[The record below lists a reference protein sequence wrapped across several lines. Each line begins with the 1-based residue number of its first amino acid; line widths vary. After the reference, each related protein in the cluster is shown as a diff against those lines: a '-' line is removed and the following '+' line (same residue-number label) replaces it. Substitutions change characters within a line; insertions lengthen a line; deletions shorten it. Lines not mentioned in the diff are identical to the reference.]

1 MEVRIDTL
9 RLQVAGMSPDT
20 AGQFG
25 RLVAERLGAAL
36 AAAPPEASPAR
47 FDGLHVT
54 VPAPPE
60 ASPGTLAATTATEI
74 SRALRRGVTR

>member
-9 RLQVAGMSPDT
+9 RLQVAGMSPET
-20 AGQFG
+20 ASQFG

-36 AAAPPEASPAR
+36 VALPPAPGPAR
-47 FDGLHVT
+47 FAGLRMA

-60 ASPGTLAATTATEI
+60 ASPDSLAATTATEI